1 MKVEA
6 IVTEKILA
14 GMAKGIIPWQK
25 PWKPGASLVVAG
37 VPRNFVSGK
46 AYRGVNPLLLG
57 IAGYQTPWW
66 GTYKQISS
74 AGGQVRKGEKSSMI
88 VYFSMIEKRDDD
100 DRLIRKFPVLRY
112 FNVFNL
118 EQQDGIEIPEVETME
133 VIPPDAIIDGYSS
146 GPQVNIVGGDSAHY
160 SPSIDAVSMPKQEQF
175 ESQAAYYQTLYHEL
189 THSSGH
195 PSRLARDLTGRFG
208 SSLYAKEELIA
219 EIGSAIL
226 CYKTGTEW
234 EVDNTIA
241 YLQSWTKKLSDDPRL
256 IIQAASAAD
265 KAVNH
270 MMGIEVGVTV

>member
-270 MMGIEVGVTV
+270 MMGIEVEVTA